1 MVLLAIVEGFTMDRI
16 IKVTGNGRISVKPDL
31 TRVEMILSDSRP
43 TYDAVVKLST
53 AMTEL
58 LRISLSK
65 IGFDKKDIRTEFFDI
80 SPYYEDYMDDKD
92 EHKQR
97 FLGHKYTHGM
107 RLEFPNDSKLLGQ
120 CIKAIASCPAKPE
133 FKVSYTIKDTE
144 SLKNLII
151 GKAVADARKKA
162 EVLSQAAGISLGS
175 IQTMEYN
182 WDDIQVISNTD
193 IALSDELY
201 DNESSNFKLNIEP
214 EDVEATDTVT
224 VIWSIL

>member
-1 MVLLAIVEGFTMDRI
+1 M
-16 IKVTGNGRISVKPDL
+16 
-31 TRVEMILSDSRP
+31 
-43 TYDAVVKLST
+43 
-53 AMTEL
+53 
-58 LRISLSK
+58 
-65 IGFDKKDIRTEFFDI
+65 
-80 SPYYEDYMDDKD
+80 
-92 EHKQR
+92 
-97 FLGHKYTHGM
+97 
-107 RLEFPNDSKLLGQ
+107 
-120 CIKAIASCPAKPE
+120 
-133 FKVSYTIKDTE
+133 
-144 SLKNLII
+144 KNLII

-182 WDDIQVISNTD
+182 WDDIQFISNTD

>member
-1 MVLLAIVEGFTMDRI
+1 MDRI
-16 IKVTGNGRISVKPDL
+16 IKVTGKGHISVKPDL
-31 TRVEMILSDSRP
+31 TRIEMILSDSRP

-65 IGFDKKDIRTEFFDI
+65 LGFDKRDIHTEFFDI
-80 SPYYEDYMDDKD
+80 SPYYEDYIDEKD
-92 EHKQR
+92 EHRQR
-97 FLGHKYTHGM
+97 FVGHRYTHGM
-107 RLEFPNDSKLLGQ
+107 RLEFPNDSKLLGL
-120 CIKAIASCPAKPE
+120 CVKAIATCPARPE
-133 FKVSYTIKDTE
+133 FKISYTIKDTE
-144 SLKNLII
+144 AIKNLII

-182 WDDIQVISNTD
+182 WDEIEFVSHTD
-193 IALSDELY
+193 ISFSDEIY
-201 DNESSNFKLNIEP
+201 DSVDSNFKLNIEP
-214 EDVEATDTVT
+214 EDVEAADTVE